1 MTDRKKAEIIC
12 SEIREYMSRFID
24 TDEKVVD
31 MLCDIVSENLIKE
44 ENNMTISESEARLWR
59 KLNESKVNTAL
70 LSTAIAHD
78 IFYIILHELVAK
90 HHGTKINHIV
100 ADDSWDAIEKGQIC
114 EAIEVHL
121 DSVLDFIAWNED
133 ESTLKSFG
141 ASLSDTP

>member
-1 MTDRKKAEIIC
+1 
-12 SEIREYMSRFID
+12 
-24 TDEKVVD
+24 
-31 MLCDIVSENLIKE
+31 
-44 ENNMTISESEARLWR
+44 MTISESEARLWR

>member
-59 KLNESKVNTAL
+59 KLNESKVNKAL

-78 IFYIILHELVAK
+78 VFDIILHELVAK